1 MQSRSECSKWLVQHT
16 SIKRIRTISWLLAM
30 CPALAEAQVTGSIL
44 NVELV
49 NSTVYFN
56 AIGWPGLVDTYRVI
70 FKCPPAPRRGKPP
83 FNYRA
88 PGSPAPPVNVPIQ

>member
-56 AIGWPGLVDTYRVI
+56 AIGWPGLVDTYRVDFQI
-70 FKCPPAPRRGKPP
+70 PAG
-83 FNYRA
+83 A
-88 PGSPAPPVNVPIQ
+88 SPGQASIQLSSAWITGPPVNVPIQ